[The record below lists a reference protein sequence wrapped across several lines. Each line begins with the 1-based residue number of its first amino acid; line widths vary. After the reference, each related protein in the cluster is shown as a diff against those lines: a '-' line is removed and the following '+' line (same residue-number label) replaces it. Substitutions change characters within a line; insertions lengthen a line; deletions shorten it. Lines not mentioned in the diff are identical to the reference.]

1 MSDNQMLLQSV
12 GDNTLWIVGALIL
25 IGALFLLYK
34 DKKSSPKVKIVPKHK
49 TKTVIRTRTK
59 EASTVLIDE
68 YGNEIGDKTEFNMSK
83 EHIKETLS
91 RFKVASRGT
100 VIIIE

>member
-34 DKKSSPKVKIVPKHK
+34 DKKSSSKVKVKPNHK

-68 YGNEIGDKTEFNMSK
+68 YGNEIGDKTEFTMSK

>member
-34 DKKSSPKVKIVPKHK
+34 DKKSSSKVKIVPKHK

-68 YGNEIGDKTEFNMSK
+68 YGNEIGDKTEFTMSK

>member
-34 DKKSSPKVKIVPKHK
+34 DKKSSSKIKVSPNHK
-49 TKTVIRTRTK
+49 TKTIIRTRTK
-59 EASTVLIDE
+59 EATSVLIDE
-68 YGNEIGDKTEFNMSK
+68 YGNEIGEKVEFNMSK
-83 EHIKETLS
+83 DHIKETLS

>member
-1 MSDNQMLLQSV
+1 M
-12 GDNTLWIVGALIL
+12 
-25 IGALFLLYK
+25 
-34 DKKSSPKVKIVPKHK
+34 
-49 TKTVIRTRTK
+49 IRARTK

-91 RFKVASRGT
+91 RFKVASKGT
-100 VIIIE
+100 VIIID

>member
-34 DKKSSPKVKIVPKHK
+34 DKKSSSKVKVRPNHK

-59 EASTVLIDE
+59 EATSVLIDE
-68 YGNEIGDKTEFNMSK
+68 YGNEIGDKVEFTMSK